1 MFLRLGFNLRAKI
14 RKNKRKAKEICFFFS
29 NFFSQRCNFTFHHSE
44 GLIIRGPSERR
55 LHGKEQ
61 KVTDDNQII
70 SLIRDNAE
78 QGFRQLMTAY
88 KEPVYWHIRRLV
100 VNHADA
106 QDATQETFVRIFRSF
121 SQYSGEGTFKGW
133 IFRIATNEALR
144 LLGRNQG
151 KATLSLDETATVTF
165 TMKADDYFDY
175 SDVEA
180 VRLQKAILTLP
191 AKQQLA
197 FNLRYYDDLS
207 YKEISAVIGST
218 EASAKANY
226 HFAKEK
232 IIKYMN
238 SNDA

>member
-1 MFLRLGFNLRAKI
+1 M
-14 RKNKRKAKEICFFFS
+14 
-29 NFFSQRCNFTFHHSE
+29 
-44 GLIIRGPSERR
+44 
-55 LHGKEQ
+55 
-61 KVTDDNQII
+61 
-70 SLIRDNAE
+70 AE
-78 QGFRQLMTAY
+78 YR
-88 KEPVYWHIRRLV
+88 EPVYWHIRRLV
-100 VNHADA
+100 VSHADA
-106 QDATQETFVRIFRSF
+106 QDATQEAFIRIFRCID
-121 SQYSGEGTFKGW
+121 QYSGEGTFRAW

-151 KATLSLDETATVTF
+151 KTTLSLDDTVTATL

-180 VRLQKAILTLP
+180 VRLQKAITALP

-207 YKEISAVIGST
+207 YREIAAITDST
-218 EASAKANY
+218 EATVKANY

-238 SNDA
+238 SNEI

>member
-1 MFLRLGFNLRAKI
+1 M
-14 RKNKRKAKEICFFFS
+14 
-29 NFFSQRCNFTFHHSE
+29 
-44 GLIIRGPSERR
+44 
-55 LHGKEQ
+55 
-61 KVTDDNQII
+61 TDDNQII
-70 SLIRDNAE
+70 PAIRENAE
-78 QGFRQLMTAY
+78 RGFRLLMAEY

-100 VNHADA
+100 VSHADA
-106 QDATQETFVRIFRSF
+106 QDATQEAFIRIFRCID
-121 SQYSGEGTFKGW
+121 QYSGEGTFRAW

-151 KATLSLDETATVTF
+151 KTTLSLDDTVTATL

-180 VRLQKAILTLP
+180 VRLQKAITALP

-207 YKEISAVIGST
+207 YREIAAITDST
-218 EASAKANY
+218 EATVKANY

-232 IIKYMN
+232 IIKFMN
-238 SNDA
+238 SNEI